1 MRMSFT
7 VLILLFTL
15 ILSACTS
22 NDRDLDEAIK
32 VAKEYKT
39 AELEADQ
46 PEPNGEISMEAI
58 EAKEEAI
65 KPLTNTKFFERN
77 KISRVYSRSSLIAKV
92 RESAIVVSDLNFTE
106 KHQSEDEIELEYT
119 GLMSFAEEKIELKGI
134 ITLLKEENEW
144 KVNNDVYNFED
155 LIPII
160 DENIINKE
168 R

>member
-1 MRMSFT
+1 MRKVIIMSILMFT
-7 VLILLFTL
+7 F
-15 ILSACTS
+15 ILSACSSHDS
-22 NDRDLDEAIK
+22 NLNEAIK

-39 AELEADQ
+39 AELEAGQ
-46 PEPNGEISMEAI
+46 PEPSGELSMEDI

-65 KPLTNTKFFERN
+65 KPLTTTKFFERN
-77 KISRVYSRSSLIAKV
+77 KMSRVYSRSSLIAKV
-92 RESAIVVSDLNFTE
+92 RESEIVVSELNFTE
-106 KHQSEDEIELEYT
+106 KQQSADEIELEYT

-160 DENIINKE
+160 DENIINKG

>member
-32 VAKEYKT
+32 VAKVYKI
-39 AELEADQ
+39 AELEANQ
-46 PEPNGEISMEAI
+46 PKPNGEISMEAI

-65 KPLTNTKFFERN
+65 KPLTNTKFFESN
-77 KISRVYSRSSLIAKV
+77 KMSRVYSRSLLIAKIK
-92 RESAIVVSDLNFTE
+92 ESKVVVSDLKFTS
-106 KHQSEDEIELEYT
+106 KNQSENEIELEYS
-119 GLMSFAEEKIELKGI
+119 GLMSFAKEKIELEGI

-155 LIPII
+155 LISII
-160 DENIINKE
+160 DENIDN
-168 R
+168 

>member
-1 MRMSFT
+1 MRTSFT
-7 VLILLFTL
+7 VLILLFTF
-15 ILSACTS
+15 ILSACSS
-22 NDRDLDEAIK
+22 NDSELNDAIK

-39 AELEADQ
+39 AELEADK
-46 PEPNGEISMEAI
+46 PETNEEISMEDI
-58 EAKEEAI
+58 EAKEDAI
-65 KPLTNTKFFERN
+65 RPLTITRFFERN
-77 KISRVYSRSSLIAKV
+77 KISRMYYFPLLIAKIK
-92 RESAIVVSDLNFTE
+92 ESEIVVSDLNFTE

-119 GLMSFAEEKIELKGI
+119 GLMSFAQEKIELEGI

-160 DENIINKE
+160 DENIVNKG